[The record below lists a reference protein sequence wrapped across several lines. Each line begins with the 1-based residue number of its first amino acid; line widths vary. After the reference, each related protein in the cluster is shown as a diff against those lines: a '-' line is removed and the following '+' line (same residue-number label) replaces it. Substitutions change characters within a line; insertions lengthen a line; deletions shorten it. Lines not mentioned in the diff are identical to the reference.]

1 MEITAMKREPTIRF
15 LRELA
20 KALREAEHRNV
31 AESFTAGLL
40 WAMYPEWF
48 DQQFRVGAEKANP
61 LAGNAGDGEKW
72 QSTRHSPR
80 KSRPTRS

>member
-1 MEITAMKREPTIRF
+1 MKPEPTVRF

-48 DQQFRVGAEKANP
+48 DQQFRAGAEKANP
-61 LAGNAGDGEKW
+61 HRGHVGDGSKAPV
-72 QSTRHSPR
+72 SPGPR
-80 KSRPTRS
+80 EF